1 MQCLSHRLIDM
12 VAPFI
17 IAPLLLPACLPV
29 IDTLHVL
36 ALAKPVIPA
45 LSVERLGHI
54 AWYVLVE
61 LAQWTGCRAPAA
73 AAGHFCQGLFLAPAL
88 IDDAIQR
95 SDQPGAVQIG
105 RHAIEVDTG
114 IQGLRTIG
122 LAHAL
127 QGCGRGRRTSGHAQR
142 QQRAACEEENCQP
155 GQQDDRQITKLRVLK
170 PRHRMILEG

>member
-1 MQCLSHRLIDM
+1 M

-73 AAGHFCQGLFLAPAL
+73 AAL

-127 QGCGRGRRTSGHAQR
+127 QGYGRGRRTSGHAQR